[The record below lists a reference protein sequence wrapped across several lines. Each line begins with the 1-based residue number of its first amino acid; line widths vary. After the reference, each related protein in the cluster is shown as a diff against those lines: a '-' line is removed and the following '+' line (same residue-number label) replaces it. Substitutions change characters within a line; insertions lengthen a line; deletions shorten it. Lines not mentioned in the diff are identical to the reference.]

1 MEKRTV
7 LAIVISII
15 FILIWQKMV
24 VDKVNP
30 PKKITK
36 TVVAVNEKEKATERK
51 TEAIQSN
58 ETVALSEGSVN
69 KTSRTE
75 TDSESVNGESG
86 KEASSGKVVDLP
98 EEIISLEN
106 KVLKLEFTNKG
117 GRLVSVQLKDYRDEI
132 GEKMEL
138 VNQVMLEKNLTPF
151 SFEGKLN
158 YLNNIGFTAQKDR
171 NSVSFLYQEGL
182 KRIEKRFE
190 LDKGFGLKVAVV
202 STGFGPAEISLGPGI
217 DSAEKSHS
225 RYSTPDAVVVFADGS
240 VDRIKKEKLDG
251 VDVSKQKPEWVAIE
265 DKYFAKI
272 FTPDTKEMK
281 ILGAI
286 KSYKGKKK
294 DLLLSDVLLVGNQI
308 SGTIFL
314 GPKDYDV
321 LKKLGHHY
329 AKIVNFGFFG
339 VFAKWLFFALRWI
352 NGLVHNYGWSIILLT
367 ILIRLLIFPV
377 SQAGLRSMKDMQRVQ
392 PKMKEIQAKYKKFGK
407 DLTKKQEMN
416 REIQELY
423 KKEGV
428 SPLGGCLPMIL
439 QMPIFFAFW
448 SLLLNVIELR
458 HAPFMFWIQDLS
470 AYDPYYVLPVLMGVT
485 QLISQM
491 ITPST
496 GDANQKKMM
505 YALPVVFT
513 VVLATAPSGLIVYW
527 TTNNL
532 FQIVQQM
539 LVNRSMKEAEGE

>member
-7 LAIVISII
+7 LAIVISIV

-30 PKKITK
+30 GKAPQTEVVSREGDNKTPMPVNGNIEKSGVESPKISQQTEDIDTK
-36 TVVAVNEKEKATERK
+36 S
-51 TEAIQSN
+51 TEADSDMANVQS
-58 ETVALSEGSVN
+58 
-69 KTSRTE
+69 
-75 TDSESVNGESG
+75 GE
-86 KEASSGKVVDLP
+86 DLP
-98 EEIISLEN
+98 EQFVTLEN
-106 KVLKLEFTNKG
+106 QFIKLKFTNKG
-117 GRLVSVQLKDYRDEI
+117 GRLLSAQIKGYKDESGRE
-132 GEKMEL
+132 MEL
-138 VNQVMLEKNLTPF
+138 VNPVMAERSLTPF
-151 SFEGKLN
+151 STEGKLE
-158 YLNNIGFTAQKDR
+158 YLNKIGFKVVEDHS
-171 NSVSFLYQEGL
+171 SVIFTYDAGD
-182 KRIEKRFE
+182 KRVEKKFE
-190 LDKGFGLKVAVV
+190 LSEGYQLKVTVHEEGFGEL
-202 STGFGPAEISLGPGI
+202 ELSLGPGI
-217 DSAEKSHS
+217 DSAEKLNS
-225 RYSTPDAVVVFADGS
+225 RYSTEDTVVFYTDDS
-240 VDRIKKEKLDG
+240 VERINKKKLKNG
-251 VDVSKQKPEWVAIE
+251 ALAETRLEWVAIE

-272 FTPDTKEMK
+272 FKPETKNLK
-281 ILGAI
+281 IIGA
-286 KSYKGKKK
+286 KQSYKGEKK
-294 DLLLSDVLLVGNQI
+294 DIDVSDVVFVGKNI
-308 SGTIFL
+308 KGTLFL

-321 LKKLGHHY
+321 VKKLGNHY
-329 AKIVNFGFFG
+329 EKIVNFGFFG

-352 NGLVHNYGWSIILLT
+352 NGWIHNYGWSIILLT
-367 ILIRLLIFPV
+367 ILIRLLIFPI
-377 SQAGLRSMKDMQRVQ
+377 SQAGLKSMKDMQRVQ

-428 SPLGGCLPMIL
+428 SPLGGCLPMVL

-458 HAPFMFWIQDLS
+458 QAPFIFWIKDLS
-470 AYDPYYVLPVLMGVT
+470 AYDPYYVLPVLMGVS

-505 YALPVVFT
+505 YALPIVFT

-539 LVNRSMKEAEGE
+539 LVNRSMKEAVGE

>member
-7 LAIVISII
+7 LAIVISIV

-30 PKKITK
+30 KKVPQKNI
-36 TVVAVNEKEKATERK
+36 VSQQVNKEKADP
-51 TEAIQSN
+51 
-58 ETVALSEGSVN
+58 VN
-69 KTSRTE
+69 KNSVKSGTE
-75 TDSESVNGESG
+75 TPEVTQKQKDTSSNVDETESPIGDIEKGE
-86 KEASSGKVVDLP
+86 DLP
-98 EEIISLEN
+98 EQYVTLEN
-106 KVLKLEFTNKG
+106 EFIRLKFTNKG
-117 GRLVSVQLKDYRDEI
+117 GRLLSVRIKGYRDED
-132 GEKMEL
+132 GNEMEL
-138 VNQVMLEKNLTPF
+138 VNPVMAERSLTPF
-151 SFEGKLN
+151 STEGKLEF
-158 YLNNIGFTAQKDR
+158 LNKVGFKVTEGQSSVIFTYTAGTK
-171 NSVSFLYQEGL
+171 NV
-182 KRIEKRFE
+182 EKQFE
-190 LDKGFGLKVAVV
+190 LLSGYQLKVAVREQ
-202 STGFGPAEISLGPGI
+202 GYGPVEMSLGPGI
-217 DSAEKSHS
+217 DSAEKLNS
-225 RYSTPDAVVVFADGS
+225 RYSTEDTVVYYSDDS
-240 VDRIKKEKLDG
+240 VERVKKKKLNNGVLANTKLD
-251 VDVSKQKPEWVAIE
+251 WVAIE

-272 FTPDTKEMK
+272 FKPETKDLK
-281 ILGAI
+281 IIGA
-286 KSYKGKKK
+286 KHSYKGEKK
-294 DLLLSDVLLVGNQI
+294 DIDVADVVFVGKNIQ
-308 SGTIFL
+308 GTLFL
-314 GPKDYDV
+314 GPKDYDIV
-321 LKKLGHHY
+321 KKLGNHY
-329 AKIVNFGFFG
+329 EKIVNFGFFG

-352 NGLVHNYGWSIILLT
+352 NGWIHNYGWSIILLT
-367 ILIRLLIFPV
+367 ILIRLLIFPI

-392 PKMKEIQAKYKKFGK
+392 PKMKEIQAKYKKYGK

-458 HAPFMFWIQDLS
+458 QAPFMFWIKDLS
-470 AYDPYYVLPVLMGVT
+470 AYDPYYVLPILMGVS
-485 QLISQM
+485 QLVSQM

-505 YALPVVFT
+505 YALPIVFT

-539 LVNRSMKEAEGE
+539 LVNRSMKEAVGE